1 MIHHPDDILGD
12 SGLIVIQGHELA
24 VPLEAGV
31 VRFDSGTPRF
41 LPGEPEPRCERRPA
55 ALGEDLCEGRKGAP
69 DVVEDPVEQNSQPAT
84 VRGAQ
89 QGVKIGLVAEARI
102 DPEMVDRVVPMSR
115 RSEDGAE
122 REARR
127 PQFHRVIQPR
137 FQLRQAMGHACPSAG
152 FRFGAD
158 ETERID
164 LPPDRVPDP
173 LRRNTSRAG
182 RISHRPRRLGAGPR
196 RHRRY
201 GQSGSRPGAGPT
213 VPPLSASA
221 TPRPARDRALPCPVP
236 APYGRQA

>member
-1 MIHHPDDILGD
+1 MNDFAEEVGIGMLGAHFRQHRCPEPRRHGVGSVQAPAIGAAVEPMIHHPDDILGD

-69 DVVEDPVEQNSQPAT
+69 DVVEDPVEQDSQPAT
-84 VRGAQ
+84 VRGAH

-122 REARR
+122 REA
-127 PQFHRVIQPR
+127 
-137 FQLRQAMGHACPSAG
+137 PSSTA
-152 FRFGAD
+152 
-158 ETERID
+158 
-164 LPPDRVPDP
+164 
-173 LRRNTSRAG
+173 
-182 RISHRPRRLGAGPR
+182 
-196 RHRRY
+196 
-201 GQSGSRPGAGPT
+201 
-213 VPPLSASA
+213 
-221 TPRPARDRALPCPVP
+221 
-236 APYGRQA
+236 